1 MEYICGKL
9 IWNLAVFIMWIDF
22 NVFNILKNSER
33 DFELKI
39 DEINYIGQYFLSE
52 ASEVFIFI
60 VLRDILWL

>member
-1 MEYICGKL
+1 
-9 IWNLAVFIMWIDF
+9 MWIDF